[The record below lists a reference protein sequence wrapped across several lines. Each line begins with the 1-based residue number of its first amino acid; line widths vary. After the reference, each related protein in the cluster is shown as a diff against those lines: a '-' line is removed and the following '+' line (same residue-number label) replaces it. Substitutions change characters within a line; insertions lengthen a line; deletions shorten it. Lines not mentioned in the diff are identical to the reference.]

1 MVYVLLLRLFLH
13 CSIVVCHKS
22 FSHPKLKTHWGQG
35 VENFVSTCIS
45 CLKDENKQSKTSGLA
60 LKELNIFQSRELKV
74 LAVKKQAF
82 IYEFVCLIIY
92 LPIYKQMLF
101 IEILKTVKWEECTLL
116 PQKISILSAL
126 RAQHGQAYPLDSP
139 ESNISGWELGGEEE
153 YSMPSGGAGTRG

>member
-1 MVYVLLLRLFLH
+1 M
-13 CSIVVCHKS
+13 
-22 FSHPKLKTHWGQG
+22 
-35 VENFVSTCIS
+35 ENFVSTCIS